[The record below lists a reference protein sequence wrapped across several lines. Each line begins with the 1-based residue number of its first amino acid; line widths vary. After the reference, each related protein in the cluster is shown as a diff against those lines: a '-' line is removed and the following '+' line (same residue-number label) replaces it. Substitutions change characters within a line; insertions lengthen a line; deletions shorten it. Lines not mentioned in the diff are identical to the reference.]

1 MPLLSSSRR
10 LQSGAERNRGR
21 PSIQSSS
28 RIQQDNGPVELPDYE
43 PLACPLS
50 AEAIR
55 ALTQLSTNKDTRKYE
70 EQLNKSIVLL
80 SASVRDIN
88 DKYEERKESL
98 KNLQEKRAGR
108 EEKNDRERAEEK
120 AVLALKNDVPTL
132 TNECNLAVQSVID
145 LKIELEDSNLG
156 LRKTAQKVEAEAT
169 NGARRQRR
177 RGDDE
182 DDEMADVD
190 ITSPIVLL
198 QRAKEGA
205 AEEYASK
212 TPYEKYGTN
221 NDYIAFK
228 RIWHDAIYGRGNK
241 PLPDASKW
249 FSQNGGEDEA
259 SEDEDLIVAEE
270 HLDIHCPLSMVVM
283 KDPYTSIKC
292 KHTFEKDS
300 IIQFLQTQRGR
311 ARCPQTGC
319 NKEVTISDFH
329 PDPVMLRKIKRQL
342 ASQRASMVDDD
353 DDEDEDGGEGEGE
366 GEQDVD
372 DEGDS
377 HMNATPGHNVKS
389 EREGRGRGQ
398 QLIDDLIQ

>member
-1 MPLLSSSRR
+1 MPLLSGSRR
-10 LQSGAERNRGR
+10 LQSAAEHNRGR
-21 PSIQSSS
+21 PSTSSS
-28 RIQQDNGPVELPDYE
+28 RIQRDNGPVELPEYE

-55 ALTQLSTNKDTRKYE
+55 ALTQLSTSKDMRKYE
-70 EQLNKSIVLL
+70 EQLNKSIELL
-80 SASVRDIN
+80 SASVQNIN

-108 EEKNDRERAEEK
+108 DEKNDRERAEEK
-120 AVLALKNDVPTL
+120 AVLALKNDVPML

-145 LKIELEDSNLG
+145 LKIELEDSNLA
-156 LRKTAQKVEAEAT
+156 LRGTAQKVEAEAT
-169 NGARRQRR
+169 NAARRQRHQ
-177 RGDDE
+177 DDD
-182 DDEMADVD
+182 DDEMADAN
-190 ITSPIVLL
+190 ITSPIMLL
-198 QRAKEGA
+198 QRAKERA

-212 TPYEKYGTN
+212 TPYERYGTN
-221 NDYIAFK
+221 NDYVGFK
-228 RIWHDAIYGRGNK
+228 RFWHDAVYGRGNK

-249 FSQNGGEDEA
+249 FSHNGGEDEA

-319 NKEVTISDFH
+319 NKEVSVSDFH
-329 PDPVMLRKIKRQL
+329 PDPVMLRRIKRQL
-342 ASQRASMVDDD
+342 ASQRASMAD
-353 DDEDEDGGEGEGE
+353 DDEDEDEDGEGDDGEGES
-366 GEQDVD
+366 EQDVD
-372 DEGDS
+372 VEGDS
-377 HMNATPGHNVKS
+377 RMSATPGRNIKS
-389 EREGRGRGQ
+389 EREGRSRGQ

>member
-1 MPLLSSSRR
+1 MPLLSGSRR
-10 LQSGAERNRGR
+10 LQSGAERNRDR
-21 PSIQSSS
+21 PSISSS
-28 RIQQDNGPVELPDYE
+28 RTQQDNGPVELPDYE

-55 ALTQLSTNKDTRKYE
+55 ALTQLSTSKDTRKYE
-70 EQLNKSIVLL
+70 EQLNKSIELL

-98 KNLQEKRAGR
+98 KSLQEKRAGR
-108 EEKNDRERAEEK
+108 DEKNDRERAEEK
-120 AVLALKNDVPTL
+120 AVLALKNDVPML

-145 LKIELEDSNLG
+145 LKIELEDSNLA
-156 LRKTAQKVEAEAT
+156 LRGTAQKVEVEAT
-169 NGARRQRR
+169 NATRRQRH

-182 DDEMADVD
+182 DDEMADVN
-190 ITSPIVLL
+190 ITSPIMLL

-212 TPYEKYGTN
+212 TPYERYGTN
-221 NDYIAFK
+221 NDYVGFK
-228 RIWHDAIYGRGNK
+228 RIWHDAVHGRGNK

-259 SEDEDLIVAEE
+259 SEDEDIIVAEE
-270 HLDIHCPLSMVVM
+270 HLDIHCPLSMAVM

-319 NKEVTISDFH
+319 NKEVTVSDFH
-329 PDPVMLRKIKRQL
+329 PDPVMLRRIKRQL
-342 ASQRASMVDDD
+342 ASQRAGMADE
-353 DDEDEDGGEGEGE
+353 DEDEDGNEDED
-366 GEQDVD
+366 EQDVD
-372 DEGDS
+372 AEGDS
-377 HMNATPGHNVKS
+377 HISATPGRNVKS
-389 EREGRGRGQ
+389 ERQGRDRGQ
-398 QLIDDLIQ
+398 QLIDDLVQ